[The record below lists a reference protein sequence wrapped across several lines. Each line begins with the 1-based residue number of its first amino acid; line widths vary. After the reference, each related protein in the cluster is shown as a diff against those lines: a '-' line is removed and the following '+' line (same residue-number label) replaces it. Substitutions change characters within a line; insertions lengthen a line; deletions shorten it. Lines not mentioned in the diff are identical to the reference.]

1 MLGLVNATACVKTG
15 WLGLGLTTLDGFLLS
30 SYLVIPT
37 PNLYQDLEQESQRRA
52 LEVETLEQQLSKAA
66 ADAWLK
72 MVKGVHTDKAF
83 AETWISS
90 TLRNIFDH
98 VALYATLGCI

>member
-1 MLGLVNATACVKTG
+1 M
-15 WLGLGLTTLDGFLLS
+15 
-30 SYLVIPT
+30 
-37 PNLYQDLEQESQRRA
+37 
-52 LEVETLEQQLSKAA
+52 ETLEQQLSKAA

-83 AETWISS
+83 ADTWISS
-90 TLRNIFDH
+90 TFRNIFDH